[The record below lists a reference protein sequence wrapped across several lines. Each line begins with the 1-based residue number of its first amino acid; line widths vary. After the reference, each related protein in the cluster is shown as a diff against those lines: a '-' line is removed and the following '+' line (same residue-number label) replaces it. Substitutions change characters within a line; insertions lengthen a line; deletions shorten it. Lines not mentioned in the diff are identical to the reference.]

1 MSAKKVKKIVVLMRH
16 GIRAPN
22 QTMEKLAEWS
32 HRRWPIWPVPPG
44 FLTGRGR
51 ELMVAFWRQ
60 YELYEPYRSLLG
72 EEGHCLSPDDI
83 FIHADIDERTQTSA
97 AAFASAISPACPP
110 PYFVTTDKK
119 IDSVFHPV
127 SGTICNASRK
137 KDESDIVTIVET
149 SFSKL
154 ADEFSP
160 QLEFVTELL
169 GAMPQGTCKEYGI
182 EESCELRDLPPR
194 VNFANSGRTV
204 NLRGAL
210 GIKATLIQNW
220 LLESAQWPDRFP
232 GWGEITPD
240 ILSQL
245 LVARAAIFNS
255 LNRAAPYARDRG
267 SAILSAMADSLLGR
281 HFDPHANNAKCVV
294 YMGHDTNIAHV
305 AELLGLE
312 WDLENFAYNDI
323 PPASFVQFILWEK
336 QTGEEVITAEFVA
349 QPLEVMHSVCPEN
362 IHAGVIVKQLEFN
375 PAPSE
380 RLDSSAFEYS
390 KEKFAEVVSEV
401 INQDCIPHAR
411 ALKKGTMK

>member
-1 MSAKKVKKIVVLMRH
+1 
-16 GIRAPN
+16 
-22 QTMEKLAEWS
+22 
-32 HRRWPIWPVPPG
+32 
-44 FLTGRGR
+44 
-51 ELMVAFWRQ
+51 
-60 YELYEPYRSLLG
+60 
-72 EEGHCLSPDDI
+72 
-83 FIHADIDERTQTSA
+83 
-97 AAFASAISPACPP
+97 
-110 PYFVTTDKK
+110 
-119 IDSVFHPV
+119 
-127 SGTICNASRK
+127 
-137 KDESDIVTIVET
+137 
-149 SFSKL
+149 
-154 ADEFSP
+154 
-160 QLEFVTELL
+160 
-169 GAMPQGTCKEYGI
+169 
-182 EESCELRDLPPR
+182 
-194 VNFANSGRTV
+194 V

-220 LLESAQWPDRFP
+220 LLESAQWPDRYP

-362 IHAGVIVKQLEFN
+362 IRAGVIVKQLEFN

-380 RLDSSAFEYS
+380 RLDSRAFEYS
-390 KEKFAEVVSEV
+390 KEKFAKVVSEV